1 MMKKIMITLLLIVM
15 SVSLFAGCDAAK
27 TEDESAVPVAYSLYC
42 GLNDADTGTQIVPT
56 EEAVKIARKVI
67 TDKGFGYTE
76 HIAYGAYTEADRSI
90 ENVKIIGKI
99 FKFPIDKLLLVCYNL
114 IVSKSE
120 IIKSCFMLHKTG
132 EDAFASSRERAFIAE
147 RI

>member
-42 GLNDADTGTQIVPT
+42 GLNDAETGTQIVPT

-76 HIAYGAYTEADRSI
+76 HIAYGAYTETDRSI
-90 ENVKIIGKI
+90 ENVTLIYDLFFLEKADIDQIADEI
-99 FKFPIDKLLLVCYNL
+99 RAALNLTPIL
-114 IVSKSE
+114 IVE
-120 IIKSCFMLHKTG
+120 C
-132 EDAFASSRERAFIAE
+132 SRNYGLKQ
-147 RI
+147 

>member
-1 MMKKIMITLLLIVM
+1 MKKIMITLLLIVM

-42 GLNDADTGTQIVPT
+42 GLNDAETGTQIVPT

-76 HIAYGAYTEADRSI
+76 HIAYGAYTETDRSI
-90 ENVKIIGKI
+90 ENVTLIYDLFFLEKADIDQIADEI
-99 FKFPIDKLLLVCYNL
+99 RAALNLTPIL
-114 IVSKSE
+114 IVE
-120 IIKSCFMLHKTG
+120 C
-132 EDAFASSRERAFIAE
+132 SRNYGLKQ
-147 RI
+147 

>member
-1 MMKKIMITLLLIVM
+1 MMKKIMITLFLIVM
-15 SVSLFAGCDAAK
+15 SVSLFAGCDTAK

-90 ENVKIIGKI
+90 ENVTLIYDLFFLEKADIDQIADEI
-99 FKFPIDKLLLVCYNL
+99 RAALNLTPIL
-114 IVSKSE
+114 IVE
-120 IIKSCFMLHKTG
+120 C
-132 EDAFASSRERAFIAE
+132 SRNYGLKQ
-147 RI
+147 